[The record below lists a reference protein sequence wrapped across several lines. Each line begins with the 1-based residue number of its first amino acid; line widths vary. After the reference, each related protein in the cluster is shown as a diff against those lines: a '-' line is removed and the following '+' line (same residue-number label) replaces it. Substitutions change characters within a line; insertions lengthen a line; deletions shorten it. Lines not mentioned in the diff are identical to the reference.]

1 VVWRGCLRPRAPCA
15 ASRAPLSG
23 ISCRGAPRG
32 RAARGRARARRP
44 GPPGRRAAQA
54 LCSPECA
61 RARPVPIARARRA
74 ALPTLDI
81 AEGALDR
88 VFEIYKRLLPGL
100 GGYLT
105 HAGELDQARLE
116 RLLAELGALELDV
129 LQQRAEVRAGPGREG
144 LMSC

>member
-1 VVWRGCLRPRAPCA
+1 V
-15 ASRAPLSG
+15 
-23 ISCRGAPRG
+23 
-32 RAARGRARARRP
+32 
-44 GPPGRRAAQA
+44 
-54 LCSPECA
+54 
-61 RARPVPIARARRA
+61 RARRA

-105 HAGELDQARLE
+105 HAGELDQRRLE

-129 LQQRAEVRAGPGREG
+129 LQQRAEVRARLGYERQGQGGAQGHGEALPPPSCLCVTGALDAGDVLQQRVEVRARLGFERQGQGRAPP
-144 LMSC
+144 LYSCL